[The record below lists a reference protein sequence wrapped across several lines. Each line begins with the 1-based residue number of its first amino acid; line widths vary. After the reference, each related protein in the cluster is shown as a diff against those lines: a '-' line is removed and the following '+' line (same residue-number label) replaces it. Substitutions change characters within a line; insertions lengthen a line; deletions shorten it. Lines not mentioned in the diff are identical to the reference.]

1 MLSYSLVLSDYSVS
15 RFISRLQRLCSL
27 SWRVIWLAVAWLFA
41 SQAIIGDYLYLKGWQ
56 QRDIVKVEMATHLF
70 PYERLIA
77 LGTTYYILTVL
88 KDEKTEQALTYIN
101 RGLDYDPNAADL
113 LQAQMQ
119 YNYLLGK
126 NDEAIRSYVR
136 LSLIA
141 PNSEIVKKIANLK

>member
-1 MLSYSLVLSDYSVS
+1 
-15 RFISRLQRLCSL
+15 
-27 SWRVIWLAVAWLFA
+27 
-41 SQAIIGDYLYLKGWQ
+41 
-56 QRDIVKVEMATHLF
+56 MAAHLF

-77 LGTTYYILTVL
+77 LGTTYYILVIL
-88 KDEKTEQALTYIN
+88 KDDKSEQALAYID
-101 RGLDYDPNAADL
+101 RGLEYDPNAADL